1 MIAVVDYG
9 VGNLYSLT
17 CSLRHI
23 GAQCTVCLLYTS
35 SHAVLFGV
43 IVQSKKKFIA
53 LLD

>member
-1 MIAVVDYG
+1 MKRIFLGTLALALLISG
-9 VGNLYSLT
+9 CKAAPFS
-17 CSLRHI
+17 
-23 GAQCTVCLLYTS
+23 TV